1 MRQPP
6 SQPYLLVRLVPL
18 GFFVYLF
25 VCLSTC
31 VIVIDMCLFVCLC
44 VFVCKE
50 EQAKSA
56 KAAGVYLLIS
66 SAGVTFEWGG

>member
-1 MRQPP
+1 MCE
-6 SQPYLLVRLVPL
+6 
-18 GFFVYLF
+18 F

>member
-1 MRQPP
+1 M
-6 SQPYLLVRLVPL
+6 V
-18 GFFVYLF
+18 
-25 VCLSTC
+25 VCLC
-31 VIVIDMCLFVCLC
+31 VCLFVY

-66 SAGVTFEWGG
+66 SAGVTFEWGGLTSGKGES

>member
-1 MRQPP
+1 
-6 SQPYLLVRLVPL
+6 
-18 GFFVYLF
+18 
-25 VCLSTC
+25 
-31 VIVIDMCLFVCLC
+31 MCLFVCLC

-66 SAGVTFEWGG
+66 SAGVTFEWEARRTRGREKVS